1 MPNSQ
6 KVISKIDTRGK
17 NNLFE
22 NSFINSFLLTSQ
34 TDTNDKKLQ
43 NNGNN
48 LKNNKKEYDTEEKGN
63 IFKRTSLKSTI
74 IVDNNGNHSLDLKQ
88 KKIINDY
95 FQKVNIN
102 TKINAKN
109 FIRPKI
115 RKMTTQ
121 ININNNNKI
130 LNTFKKMKSSTIV
143 NNQKTIK
150 FNRKIKKALTIK
162 NINYNFKNNIKNQLK
177 KKGNTIQ
184 DKNKTKSKKMESYN
198 KLYDFFFIKCEKF
211 NILNKNLRIN
221 EVESDD
227 NSNSLFENNS
237 SSFDSSFLGSSI
249 DNDFYQN
256 LNK

>member
-1 MPNSQ
+1 
-6 KVISKIDTRGK
+6 
-17 NNLFE
+17 
-22 NSFINSFLLTSQ
+22 
-34 TDTNDKKLQ
+34 
-43 NNGNN
+43 
-48 LKNNKKEYDTEEKGN
+48 
-63 IFKRTSLKSTI
+63 
-74 IVDNNGNHSLDLKQ
+74 
-88 KKIINDY
+88 
-95 FQKVNIN
+95 
-102 TKINAKN
+102 
-109 FIRPKI
+109 
-115 RKMTTQ
+115 MTTQ
-121 ININNNNKI
+121 KNINNNNKI

-150 FNRKIKKALTIK
+150 FNRKTKKVLTIK

-177 KKGNTIQ
+177 KKDNNIQ

-198 KLYDFFFIKCEKF
+198 KLYDFFFINGEKF